1 MQTLAVHVRYG
12 PLLDFARTLVCVRA
26 MREREGAKHDP
37 PINLVSPS
45 PSAPRP
51 SVNTATNAVSEE
63 KTSPPYLAP
72 TPVGVCGLRERGCL
86 VGGLSCA

>member
-12 PLLDFARTLVCVRA
+12 PLLDFARTLVRVRA

-45 PSAPRP
+45 VRAPPSIGP

-63 KTSPPYLAP
+63 EELW
-72 TPVGVCGLRERGCL
+72 
-86 VGGLSCA
+86 